1 MKSMPA
7 SSAIFPS
14 ARQSGQLAVQ
24 RSGTVVAVREDEQFA
39 PKTPIL
45 SVLAL
50 YMAMR
55 SGSAPGVVGIWGSL
69 GRFEFGAALSV
80 RLLQA
85 HLARLDDLPPFRHLA
100 AIEGVEFVRRPGQRR
115 KALLGQRI

>member
-7 SSAIFPS
+7 ASAIL
-14 ARQSGQLAVQ
+14 RRGRRSGQPAVQ
-24 RSGTVVAVREDEQFA
+24 GSGTMGAVREDEQLA
-39 PKTPIL
+39 PNTPIL

-55 SGSAPGVVGIWGSL
+55 SGSAPGVVSMWLSL
-69 GRFEFGAALSV
+69 GHSNHAAHLV

-85 HLARLDDLPPFRHLA
+85 HLARFDHLAPFRDLA
-100 AIEGVEFVRRPGQRR
+100 AIEGVEFVR
-115 KALLGQRI
+115 

>member
-7 SSAIFPS
+7 ASAILAS

-39 PKTPIL
+39 PNTPIL

-55 SGSAPGVVGIWGSL
+55 SGSAPGVVSMWASL
-69 GRFEFGAALSV
+69 GHSTNAAQSV

-85 HLARLDDLPPFRHLA
+85 HLAGLDDLPPFRHLV
-100 AIEGVEFVRRPGQRR
+100 AI
-115 KALLGQRI
+115 

>member
-39 PKTPIL
+39 PNTPIL

-55 SGSAPGVVGIWGSL
+55 SGSAPGVVGMWVSL
-69 GRFEFGAALSV
+69 GHGEFNTARSV
-80 RLLQA
+80 WLLHA
-85 HLARLDDLPPFRHLA
+85 HLAGLDDFSPFRHLA
-100 AIEGVEFVRRPGQRR
+100 
-115 KALLGQRI
+115 